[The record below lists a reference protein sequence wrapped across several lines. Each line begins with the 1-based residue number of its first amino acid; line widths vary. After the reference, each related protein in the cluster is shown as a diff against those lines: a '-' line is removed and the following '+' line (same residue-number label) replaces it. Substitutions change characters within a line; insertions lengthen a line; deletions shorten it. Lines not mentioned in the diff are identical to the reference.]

1 MPRAKPNSVARFA
14 LSPPSRAGPAM
25 YLFEPPAAAEKHLRD
40 KCARHFHPQTFKG
53 FSQSRLRKLAQDRE
67 RFVASKIYGTQLEQ
81 GLALFDQAQAIL
93 EQPASPCF

>member
-1 MPRAKPNSVARFA
+1 
-14 LSPPSRAGPAM
+14 M
-25 YLFEPPAAAEKHLRD
+25 YLSGPRP
-40 KCARHFHPQTFKG
+40 
-53 FSQSRLRKLAQDRE
+53 RLRNTFGISVPATSTPKPLRVLASPDSAKLAQDRE